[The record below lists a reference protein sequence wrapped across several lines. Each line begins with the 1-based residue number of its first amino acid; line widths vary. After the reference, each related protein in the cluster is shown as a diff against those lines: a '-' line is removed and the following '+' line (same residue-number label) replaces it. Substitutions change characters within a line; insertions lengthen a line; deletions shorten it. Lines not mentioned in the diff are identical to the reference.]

1 MPTKQQLESALVNAD
16 NAGDVEG
23 ARALA
28 NALKRGDFTQE
39 QAEVSPAEGFK
50 TNLQFATPFGTVDT
64 GLELPESVSKTLA
77 GVGSSFEDTLLGAK
91 QILSSGER
99 SKELEAEA
107 EQKRA
112 IDAPLMDT
120 AAGAAGSFIG
130 DVAQTAVVPF
140 AGGVRGAA
148 LLGGAFAGTR
158 PVAEGESRA
167 VNTGVGFVLGGATQK
182 ALNKIG
188 KGIKKIAKPKT
199 IDGIEARNIQEAVD
213 AGINLDAAQ
222 QTGSKTL
229 QRAKSQLSKL
239 PGFADAEAAKF
250 GKQQKQFNRRVLS
263 QAGIKGDTASEEVI
277 DGAFDTLGKKF
288 NDLASKTKVKVD
300 DEVISRL
307 ARIEAEASEELT
319 GEQFSLFQKQL
330 EKVVSSG
337 DEISGE
343 LYQSIRTTLGS
354 RSRSFLKSSD
364 KGNVGRL
371 VADVMGVLDDQ
382 AAKSLPAAQRE
393 AWKQARKQYASLV
406 LLTDKGLINE
416 LGDISTGKLFNTV
429 KNSNKRAFAR
439 GKLGELQKLG
449 RIGKTLQTK
458 IADSGTASNQAT
470 QLALAGGAPVLTG
483 LGTLMAG
490 GSTEDAL
497 KNSAGAL
504 AAVGIS
510 RAVGQKL
517 VNSQT
522 LAKIITG
529 GTRPQKAL
537 SKVLAAI
544 ENESGSQLSQAAK
557 KSLMR
562 ELRAIPVIGATDV
575 GLSLAN

>member
-1 MPTKQQLESALVNAD
+1 M
-16 NAGDVEG
+16 
-23 ARALA
+23 
-28 NALKRGDFTQE
+28 
-39 QAEVSPAEGFK
+39 
-50 TNLQFATPFGTVDT
+50 
-64 GLELPESVSKTLA
+64 
-77 GVGSSFEDTLLGAK
+77 
-91 QILSSGER
+91 
-99 SKELEAEA
+99 
-107 EQKRA
+107 
-112 IDAPLMDT
+112 
-120 AAGAAGSFIG
+120 
-130 DVAQTAVVPF
+130 
-140 AGGVRGAA
+140 
-148 LLGGAFAGTR
+148 
-158 PVAEGESRA
+158 
-167 VNTGVGFVLGGATQK
+167 
-182 ALNKIG
+182 
-188 KGIKKIAKPKT
+188 
-199 IDGIEARNIQEAVD
+199 
-213 AGINLDAAQ
+213 
-222 QTGSKTL
+222 

-382 AAKSLPAAQRE
+382 AAKSLPATQRE

-416 LGDISTGKLFNTV
+416 LGDISIGKLFNTV

-510 RAVGQKL
+510 RAAGQKL

-544 ENESGSQLSQAAK
+544 ENESRSQLSQAAK

-562 ELRAIPVIGATDV
+562 ELRAIPVIGATDA